1 MNYTLNQALLG
12 KAFVLPAEIAD
23 KHLKL
28 ATRDQLRVILYIYRN
43 CADLPSVK
51 NIGEALNVTVQ
62 EALDALFYWQ
72 DAGVI
77 VCEKRENELH
87 KKTSAKIEAEKPTRE
102 EIAAFGKNDGRLM
115 FLFSEIQSRL
125 ARPLRQSEASTFA
138 WMYIEEGMDVSV
150 ILMLVEYALGLDKA
164 NIRFMEKTAIAWLD
178 AGVEDIAS
186 AEEFIA
192 KNTREEMC
200 HKLFCSAFGIKDR
213 KLNKTERELAVL
225 WVNDYGYDRK
235 LLEAAY
241 DVCIDTTGKYNI
253 KYIKGIIDRWHKDG
267 VKAVDD
273 IKETPKKAKNGDW
286 DSSNKELLE
295 LLINSD

>member
-12 KAFVLPAEIAD
+12 KAFVLPAEICD

-28 ATRDQLRVILYIYRN
+28 ATRDQLRVILYVYKN
-43 CADLPSVK
+43 CANLPNVK
-51 NIGEALNVTVQ
+51 EIGEALNITTQ
-62 EALDALFYWQ
+62 EALDALLYWQ

-77 VCEKRENELH
+77 ICENRESELH
-87 KKTSAKIEAEKPTRE
+87 KRTSAKIEAEKPTRE
-102 EIAAFGKNDGRLM
+102 EIAAFGKTDERLT
-115 FLFSEIQSRL
+115 FLFAEIQSRL

-178 AGVEDIAS
+178 GGVCDIAS

-192 KNTREEMC
+192 RNTREEMC
-200 HKLFCSAFGIKDR
+200 QKLFSSAFGIKDR

-225 WVNDYGYDRK
+225 WVNDYGYDKK

-241 DVCIDTTGKYNI
+241 DICIDTIGKYNI
-253 KYIKGIIDRWHKDG
+253 KYIKSIIDSWHKDG
-267 VKAVDD
+267 VKTTDD
-273 IKETPKKAKNGDW
+273 IKEAPKKTKKGDW
-286 DSSNKELLE
+286 DSTDKELLE
-295 LLINSD
+295 LIINSN

>member
-28 ATRDQLRVILYIYRN
+28 ATRDQLRVILYVYRN
-43 CADLPSVK
+43 CANLPTVK
-51 NIGEALNVTVQ
+51 EIGEALNMATGEVS
-62 EALDALFYWQ
+62 DALLYWQ

-77 VCEKRENELH
+77 VTENRESKLH
-87 KKTSAKIEAEKPTRE
+87 KKTSAKAEAEKPTRE
-102 EIAAFGKNDGRLM
+102 EIAAFGKTDERLM

-125 ARPLRQSEASTFA
+125 SRPLRQSEASTFA

-178 AGVEDIAS
+178 AGVDGIAS

-192 KNTREEMC
+192 RNAKEEMC
-200 HKLFCSAFGIKDR
+200 QKLFCSAFGIKDR

-225 WVNDYGYDRK
+225 WVNNYGYDRK

-241 DVCIDTTGKYNI
+241 DICVDTTGKYNI

-267 VKAVDD
+267 ITSVDQ
-273 IKETPKKAKNGDW
+273 IKEQPKKAKNGDW
-286 DSSNKELLE
+286 DSTDKELLE

>member
-1 MNYTLNQALLG
+1 MNYTLNQALLAQ
-12 KAFVLPAEIAD
+12 AFVLPAEIAD

-28 ATRDQLRVILYIYRN
+28 ATRDQLRVILYVYRN
-43 CADLPSVK
+43 CANLPSVK
-51 NIGEALNVTVQ
+51 EIGEALNLCAQ
-62 EALDALFYWQ
+62 EVVDALLYWQ
-72 DAGVI
+72 DAGV
-77 VCEKRENELH
+77 VVAEKSESNLH

-102 EIAAFGKNDGRLM
+102 EIAAFGKNDERLM

-125 ARPLRQSEASTFA
+125 SRPLRQSEASTFA

-192 KNTREEMC
+192 RNAKEEMC

-225 WVNDYGYDRK
+225 WVNSYGYDRK

-241 DVCIDTTGKYNI
+241 DICVDTTGKYNI
-253 KYIKGIIDRWHKDG
+253 KYIKGIIERWHKDG
-267 VKAVDD
+267 ITSVDQ
-273 IKETPKKAKNGDW
+273 IKEQPKKAKGGDW

>member
-1 MNYTLNQALLG
+1 MNYTLNQSLLG
-12 KAFVLPAEIAD
+12 KAFVLPAEIVD

-28 ATRDQLRVILYIYRN
+28 ATRDQLRVILYVYKN
-43 CADLPSVK
+43 CASLPTVK
-51 NIGEALNVTVQ
+51 EIGEALNLCAQ
-62 EALDALFYWQ
+62 EVSDALLYWQ

-77 VCEKRENELH
+77 ITEQTNAPLH
-87 KKTSAKIEAEKPTRE
+87 KRTSAKIEAEKPTRE
-102 EIAAFGKNDGRLM
+102 EIAAYGKTDDRLM

-125 ARPLRQSEASTFA
+125 SRPLRQSEASTFA

-192 KNTREEMC
+192 RNTKEEMC
-200 HKLFCSAFGIKDR
+200 HKLFLSAFGIKDR

-225 WVNDYGYDRK
+225 WVNDYGCDRK

-253 KYIKGIIDRWHKDG
+253 KYIKGIIERWHKDG
-267 VKAVDD
+267 VKTVED
-273 IKETPKKAKNGDW
+273 IKEQPKKAKNGDW
-286 DSSNKELLE
+286 DSTDKELLE